1 MLYDFIIGP
10 FRTLFDQIEKV
21 RVFPGQYSPF
31 LHGRLRTQ
39 GSGFCFPKQTGGL
52 ISGSSLPSYRTHSRK
67 SPDGGAVNRAGMS
80 E

>member
-1 MLYDFIIGP
+1 LYDFIIGP

-21 RVFPGQYSPF
+21 IVFPGKYLPF
-31 LHGRLRTQ
+31 LHSRLRVQ

-52 ISGSSLPSYRTHSRK
+52 ISGRSLASYKTYSRK